1 MVKDKKSRYID
12 ENGVTH
18 NLLKIYDQ
26 EAPEVINLLS
36 DVLFQIRD
44 DLIDGDDEALKKM
57 LHHVPIQ
64 FLFDYL
70 PEKVAE
76 KYRGKKAKEMK

>member
-1 MVKDKKSRYID
+1 MSK
-12 ENGVTH
+12 ET
-18 NLLKIYDQ
+18 
-26 EAPEVINLLS
+26 INLLN
-36 DVLFQIRD
+36 DVLFEIRD

-70 PEKVAE
+70 PEKVAA
-76 KYRGKKAKEMK
+76 KYRGKKEKEMK